1 MPKNIKKRD
10 GRTKTFDKKRIE
22 KAVESACDEY
32 YTNKQRPYL
41 YLALESIYKHI
52 NELDDDPIDVET
64 IQDIVV
70 AELYKVDEGLADC
83 YETYRIKRSI

>member
-10 GRTKTFDKKRIE
+10 GRTKPFDKKRIE
-22 KAVESACDEY
+22 KAVESACYDY
-32 YTNKQRPYL
+32 YKSEHHPDL
-41 YLALESIYKHI
+41 YLVMDNICEHI
-52 NELDDDPIDVET
+52 NKLNDDPIDVET

-70 AELYKVDEGLADC
+70 AELNKVDEGLADC